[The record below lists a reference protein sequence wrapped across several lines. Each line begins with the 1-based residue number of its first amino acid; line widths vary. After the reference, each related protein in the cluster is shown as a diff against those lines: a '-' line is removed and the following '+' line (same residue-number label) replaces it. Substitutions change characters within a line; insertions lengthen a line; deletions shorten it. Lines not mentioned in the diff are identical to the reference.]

1 MRKIVVLFYIF
12 FIKGKV
18 SNILDDEQLKNGSKI
33 VMKVSKVS
41 IFINML
47 LFIIKL
53 MTGILANSGAMISDA
68 IHSASDVFSTFI
80 VIIGVK
86 IGGQNIDEKHQ
97 YGHEKLECIVAIFLA
112 VLLGLTGLGIG
123 YEGIG
128 RIEKALSGD
137 LPAPGILALIAAML
151 SILVKEW
158 MYWYTRNSA
167 KKINSPSLM
176 ADAWHHRS
184 DAFSSIGSLIGIGG
198 SIIGF
203 RILDPLAAIIIA
215 IIILKVSYDI
225 AKDAVEKIVDVSC
238 DEKIVE
244 EIKRLTLEEVGVK
257 GIDSFFGAKFY
268 IDLEISVDG
277 NISLSEA
284 HTIAERVHTKIEES
298 FSDAKHCMVHVNLEY

>member
-12 FIKGKV
+12 FMKGKV

-33 VMKVSKVS
+33 AMKVSKVS

-53 MTGILANSGAMISDA
+53 MAGILANSGAMISDA

-128 RIEKALSGD
+128 RIETALSGD
-137 LPAPGILALIAAML
+137 LPAPGILAL
-151 SILVKEW
+151 
-158 MYWYTRNSA
+158 
-167 KKINSPSLM
+167 
-176 ADAWHHRS
+176 
-184 DAFSSIGSLIGIGG
+184 
-198 SIIGF
+198 
-203 RILDPLAAIIIA
+203 IA

-257 GIDSFFGAKFY
+257 GLDSLKTRIFGAKFY
-268 IDLEISVDG
+268 IDLEIPVDG
-277 NISLSEA
+277 NISFSEA

-298 FSDAKHCMVHVNLEY
+298 FSDAKHCMVHVNPEY